1 MRKINVFIFL
11 LLVFFTACNREIV
24 LRKETVVSAPFNKEK
39 IEEGNYTLNLYKI
52 DYPSGM
58 EGKQKFYTNINLFF
72 KRFYLEEKKIIFL
85 VDREYYDDYHRLEK
99 YSLLKEE
106 LLLDK
111 AASTLLDY
119 EIELLREIAP
129 VKIEKYKD
137 TVQEYLNLQVAY
149 LMDFLGESNKFDKN
163 YLYTEREKNVYV
175 NKLKDIRREN
185 FELIKSLDIDMVLEI
200 NNPYSAS
207 EKSSRYFTERDIIL
221 STTSKFDSELN
232 SIEIP
237 IYIRNIE
244 VEDVE
249 RIIKGQDFIDNNV
262 IIIENDRFK
271 GYLHKKSFIFF
282 IGGQEEFREYAD
294 YGINFEVKKLGLEEM
309 LGTQEEFV
317 ISDFTGGK

>member
-1 MRKINVFIFL
+1 MKKINVFILL
-11 LLVFFTACNREIV
+11 LLVFSACNREIV
-24 LRKETVVSAPFNKEK
+24 LRKEAVVAAPFNKEVV
-39 IEEGNYTLNLYKI
+39 EEGDYNLTLYKI
-52 DYPSGM
+52 SYPDDM
-58 EGKQKFYTNINLFF
+58 EGKQDFYSNINLFF

-85 VDREYYDDYHRLEK
+85 VDRDYYDDYHRLER

-111 AASTLLDY
+111 PASTLLDY
-119 EIELLREIAP
+119 EIELLKNITPVEID
-129 VKIEKYKD
+129 KYKG

-149 LMDFLGESNKFDKN
+149 LMDFLGEGNSFDKN

-185 FELIKSLDIDMVLEI
+185 FELIKSLDIDMVLEVE
-200 NNPYSAS
+200 NPYSAG
-207 EKSSRYFTERDIIL
+207 EKRNSYFTERDIIL
-221 STTSKFDSELN
+221 STTSKFDSQLN

-237 IYIRNIE
+237 LYIRNME
-244 VEDVE
+244 VEDIDK
-249 RIIKGQDFIDNNV
+249 IIKGQDFIDNNV

-271 GYLHKKSFIFF
+271 GYLHKKSFMFF

-294 YGINFEVKKLGLEEM
+294 YGISLEVKKLNLEEM